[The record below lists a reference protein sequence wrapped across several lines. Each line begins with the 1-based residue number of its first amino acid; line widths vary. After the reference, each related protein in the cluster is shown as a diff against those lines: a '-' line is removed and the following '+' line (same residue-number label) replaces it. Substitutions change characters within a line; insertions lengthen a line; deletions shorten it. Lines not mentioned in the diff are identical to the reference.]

1 MFFNQYFG
9 NYLVEKK
16 IIKPEELSMVTER
29 RRSVKVKL
37 GVLAIDSGLMNAAQ
51 VNRIHRLQAIRDRK
65 FGELAVEEGYLTEAQ
80 VEELLDEQKK
90 TDILIGQILIE
101 KGIFTFEKYEEM
113 LLRYRQESG
122 LTDDEFQALRSSDVR
137 KIAEIFI
144 KDLPVRNLGI
154 IHQYFELFLRNLI
167 RFIDDEIRVEAASEA
182 DSYPFG
188 LLVTQR
194 MEGDYGFFSAISA
207 PEPILARFASVY
219 SEQDWSKVN
228 ELAEDA
234 LEEFLNCQNG
244 LFISNLSH
252 TGAKWELNLPEIKK
266 NGSLKPVRKLYIV
279 PCYLSFGQ
287 IDFIFA
293 DERPEIQGE

>member
-16 IIKPEELSMVTER
+16 ILKPEELSMVTEKR
-29 RRSVKVKL
+29 KSIKVKL

-51 VNRIHRLQAIRDRK
+51 VNRIHRLQAVRDRK
-65 FGELAVEEGYLTEAQ
+65 FGELAIEEGYLTEAQ
-80 VEELLDEQKK
+80 VEELLSEQKK
-90 TDILIGQILIE
+90 INKLIGQILIE

-113 LLRYRQESG
+113 LLQYRRESG
-122 LTDDEFQALRSSDVR
+122 LTDDEFQALRTNDVK

-144 KDLPVRNLGI
+144 RDLPVKNIGI
-154 IHQYFELFLRNLI
+154 IHQYFELFIRNLI
-167 RFIDDEIRVEAASEA
+167 RFVDDEIRVEAASET

-188 LLVTQR
+188 FLVTQR
-194 MEGDYGFFSAISA
+194 MEGKYGFFSGISA
-207 PEPILARFASVY
+207 PESILARFASVY
-219 SEQDWSKVN
+219 SEQDWNTVN

-234 LEEFLNCQNG
+234 LEEFLNCQNA

-252 TGAKWELNLPEIKK
+252 TGANWELNLPEVKK
-266 NGSLKPVRKLYIV
+266 NGVLKPVRKLFVI
-279 PCYLSFGQ
+279 PCHLSFGK

-293 DERPEIQGE
+293 DERPEIQGK